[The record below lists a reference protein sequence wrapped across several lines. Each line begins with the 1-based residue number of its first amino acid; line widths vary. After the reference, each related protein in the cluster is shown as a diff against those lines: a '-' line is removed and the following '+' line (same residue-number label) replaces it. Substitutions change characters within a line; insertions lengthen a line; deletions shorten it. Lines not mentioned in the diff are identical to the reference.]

1 MKKLVLH
8 VFLLLLLLL
17 TACSGETPAVSGTP
31 AATTVPQTDGG
42 TVLTVL
48 SWNPPLDGALD
59 ALSGTLAEKGLSLT
73 FDVRLL
79 RPDSPSQT
87 VKAYAEQLPQ
97 SDLTMFYDYA
107 AMCAVYDEGLLAD
120 LSGYADAC
128 PLLFASASK
137 DRACCGDAYYT
148 VSAFPSAGPTGIRF
162 LLCAAVFR
170 NAGTKP
176 RQEQHFT
183 SLICCFLPEKN
194 ISLPLKNTQD

>member
-1 MKKLVLH
+1 MKKLVLP
-8 VFLLLLLLL
+8 VFFLLLLLL

-31 AATTVPQTDGG
+31 AATTAPQTDGG

-59 ALSGTLAEKGLSLT
+59 ALSGTLAEKGLSVT

-79 RPDSPSQT
+79 RPDFPSQT

-128 PLLFASASK
+128 PLLFASAS
-137 DRACCGDAYYT
+137 DAAW
-148 VSAFPSAGPTGIRF
+148 S
-162 LLCAAVFR
+162 
-170 NAGTKP
+170 
-176 RQEQHFT
+176 T
-183 SLICCFLPEKN
+183 SDYHGA
-194 ISLPLKNTQD
+194 SLG